1 MHVNIHVMFEILYLL
16 TPSKFN
22 HLQHDIHAGT
32 QKRGGGGGW
41 GLSKYFGEAS
51 ASPLFHFEFTAI
63 NRVNSEFSTRHYRYA
78 DVLFNALIHI
88 IAKTLLVKICSHR
101 RPLDEIHFLSCNVHN
116 IHTCIYKYIS
126 NSFILVESLSSDL
139 T

>member
-1 MHVNIHVMFEILYLL
+1 MSCLKFCIYSHPVNL
-16 TPSKFN
+16 TIYNMTYMQARRS
-22 HLQHDIHAGT
+22 
-32 QKRGGGGGW
+32 RGGGGW

>member
-1 MHVNIHVMFEILYLL
+1 MSCLKFCIYSHPVNL
-16 TPSKFN
+16 TIYNMTYMQARRS
-22 HLQHDIHAGT
+22 
-32 QKRGGGGGW
+32 RGGGGLVKIFW
-41 GLSKYFGEAS
+41 RSLCF
-51 ASPLFHFEFTAI
+51 PLFHFEFTAI
-63 NRVNSEFSTRHYRYA
+63 NRVNSEFSTWHYRYA

>member
-1 MHVNIHVMFEILYLL
+1 MTYMQARR
-16 TPSKFN
+16 S
-22 HLQHDIHAGT
+22 
-32 QKRGGGGGW
+32 
-41 GLSKYFGEAS
+41 LSKYFGEAS